1 MIFELKVPSLG
12 ESVSNAVIANWL
24 VADGDFVGKDQ
35 EVVEIDSDKATVAVS
50 SEQSGKISI
59 LIPAGEKVGI
69 GDVIATVDTEQ
80 TGNQTSKVKKEETEE
95 EASVIPEKQSQ
106 STDSEEKAQP
116 RQDVRVSIS
125 PLAEKLIS
133 ENQVDIEELIHD
145 KLIRITKG
153 DVEKFLQK
161 PTKPKQEISREESRE
176 EMTTLRKKLS
186 ERLVQSKN
194 QTAMLTTF
202 NEIDMSRLIEIRKKN
217 NEEFQKKYGIKL
229 GFMSF
234 FTKAVTLALD
244 EFPQVNASIEN
255 SEIVYHHYKDIGI
268 AVSTPK
274 GLMVPVIRNAEAM
287 DLFEIELKIN
297 ELATKA
303 RNKKLSLD
311 EMSGGTFTITNGG
324 VFGSLLS
331 TPIINPPQVAI
342 LGMHKIQERPVGI
355 DGKIELRPMMYVAL
369 SYDHRLID
377 GKESVSFLVK
387 VKELLENP
395 VNLAFGN
402 DPLRSLL
409 GL

>member
-80 TGNQTSKVKKEETEE
+80 TGNQTSKAKKEQTEE

-116 RQDVRVSIS
+116 LKDVRVSIS

-202 NEIDMSRLIEIRKKN
+202 NEIDMSRLIEIRKKY

-342 LGMHKIQERPVGI
+342 LGMHKIQDRPVGI

>member
-80 TGNQTSKVKKEETEE
+80 TGNQTSKAKKEQTEE

-116 RQDVRVSIS
+116 LQDVRVSIS

-202 NEIDMSRLIEIRKKN
+202 NEIDMSRLIEIRKKY